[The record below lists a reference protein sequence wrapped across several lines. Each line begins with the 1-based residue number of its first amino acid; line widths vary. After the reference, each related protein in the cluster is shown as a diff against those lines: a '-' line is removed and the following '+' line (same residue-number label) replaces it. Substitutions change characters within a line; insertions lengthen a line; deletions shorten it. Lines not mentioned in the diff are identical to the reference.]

1 MIYEQMDINDLVNE
15 LNKKKNINQFMNSL
29 ILNAKKNQAY
39 DSDSAKDYIIFRICK
54 NKQIDYFVDLGQGYT
69 SELEEAGLFNEV
81 GVKYFNA
88 FLVKD
93 IEEALK
99 DKKHDY
105 YAIHKSYFE

>member
-1 MIYEQMDINDLVNE
+1 MIYEQMDINDLVSE

-29 ILNAKKNQAY
+29 ILNAKKTQAY
-39 DSDSAKDYIIFRICK
+39 DSELPKNYIIFRICK
-54 NKQIDYFVDLGQGYT
+54 NKQIDYFVELGQGYT

-93 IEEALK
+93 IEQALK

-105 YAIHKSYFE
+105 YAINKLYFE